1 MSTLRFR
8 VMIAAAVMAVFVVVR
23 PAWAQGLAA
32 HQKLALDI
40 YKELVEINTVTA
52 TGDTARAAEAMAAR
66 LRAAGFAEADV
77 QVFKPA
83 ARKGNVVARLRGS
96 GARKPIL
103 LLAHIDVVEARR
115 DDWSV
120 DPFKLVEQDGY
131 FYGRGTG
138 DDKFMATAFV
148 ANLIR
153 YKQEGY
159 RPERDIIL
167 ALETD
172 EEILDRNGL
181 GIQWLLTNQRA
192 LIDAEFALNEG
203 GSVGL
208 KNGKP
213 LRNSVQTSEKV
224 SVTFRLEI
232 TNKGGH
238 SSLPTRDNAI
248 YRLAEALTRLSKFT
262 FPYKLNETTRAFF
275 ERTAQMEGGQLA
287 DDLRTVLKGE
297 SDPTSLPA
305 VRLSANPFYNAQLRT
320 TCVATMLDAGSA
332 INALPQVANAK
343 VNCRVM
349 PGEPIDGIK
358 ATLERVLADDQIAV
372 RQIGQVTLSA
382 PSALREDV
390 IGPITKLSAEFFPGA
405 VVLPT
410 MSSGATDGAYLRN
423 AGIPTY
429 GHSGMA
435 GDIGESRI
443 HGRDERVLV
452 KSFFTGGDYLYR
464 LVKELAGGQ

>member
-1 MSTLRFR
+1 MFGEIRPGGRTSRKRFWIALFVASISTLPM
-8 VMIAAAVMAVFVVVR
+8 VAGSSAAE
-23 PAWAQGLAA
+23 GLSPQ
-32 HQKLALDI
+32 QKLALDI

-192 LIDAEFALNEG
+192 LTDA
-203 GSVGL
+203 
-208 KNGKP
+208 
-213 LRNSVQTSEKV
+213 
-224 SVTFRLEI
+224 
-232 TNKGGH
+232 
-238 SSLPTRDNAI
+238 
-248 YRLAEALTRLSKFT
+248 
-262 FPYKLNETTRAFF
+262 
-275 ERTAQMEGGQLA
+275 
-287 DDLRTVLKGE
+287 
-297 SDPTSLPA
+297 
-305 VRLSANPFYNAQLRT
+305 
-320 TCVATMLDAGSA
+320 
-332 INALPQVANAK
+332 
-343 VNCRVM
+343 
-349 PGEPIDGIK
+349 
-358 ATLERVLADDQIAV
+358 
-372 RQIGQVTLSA
+372 
-382 PSALREDV
+382 
-390 IGPITKLSAEFFPGA
+390 
-405 VVLPT
+405 
-410 MSSGATDGAYLRN
+410 
-423 AGIPTY
+423 
-429 GHSGMA
+429 
-435 GDIGESRI
+435 
-443 HGRDERVLV
+443 
-452 KSFFTGGDYLYR
+452 
-464 LVKELAGGQ
+464 